1 MTLNL
6 NFGVILPEI
15 LFLLVASFI
24 FLVDKFVKNKGYAFY
39 LSLFTLALGTILVLF
54 SHFGTFTHAY
64 QSDFYSAALKIL
76 FTFGTML
83 ILFISYNYLKDY
95 ARLDYGEYYALLIF
109 SLLGGYFMIS
119 AMDLITV
126 DLSMELMSFPVYI
139 LIALNFLENKKSL
152 EGAIK
157 YFLLGSLGGVFFLM
171 GVCVIYYYTHSVDFS
186 VISKVLNTAALSK
199 GILLGFLLML
209 TGFSIK
215 LSLVPFHMWSPDAYE
230 SAPVP
235 ITSFIAGLVKF
246 IVIATLVKIIIL
258 GFGGIKTEI
267 GKLIIPIALLT
278 ILIGNTL
285 AVKQDNIIRMLAYS
299 SIAHAGY
306 AILGVISADYI
317 GYSFTILYMFIYMLM
332 TIGTFSILIV
342 LARKDK
348 NLLWIPNLK
357 GLSKSSPFLSFLF
370 LIFMFSLAGV
380 PPTAGFIAKLYLF
393 MALVKAH
400 YVLVAVI
407 AILFS
412 VIGAYPYLRVL
423 KVIYMEDTEEKH
435 SFSYGVSFLVPA
447 LLTSFL
453 IIVIGIYP
461 KPWTELA
468 YKTVYFYLT
477 MLFYTH

>member
-6 NFGVILPEI
+6 NFGVILPEL
-15 LFLLVASFI
+15 LFLVIASLI
-24 FLVDKFVKNKGYAFY
+24 FLVDKFIKNKSYAFY
-39 LSLFTLALGTILVLF
+39 LSIITLGVGTLLVFHFGNFTNAYRNDLYTILF
-54 SHFGTFTHAY
+54 
-64 QSDFYSAALKIL
+64 KIF
-76 FTFGTML
+76 FTFGTLL
-83 ILFISYNYLKDY
+83 ILAISYNYFSDYKNLK
-95 ARLDYGEYYALLIF
+95 YGEYYALLLF

-126 DLSMELMSFPVYI
+126 DLSMELLSFPVYI

-157 YFLLGSLGGVFFLM
+157 YFLLGSLGGVFILM
-171 GVCVIYYYTHSVDFS
+171 GIGVIYYYTHSVSFS
-186 VISKVLNTAALSK
+186 VISEVISNSFITK

-235 ITSFIAGLVKF
+235 VTSFIAGLVKF

-258 GFGGIKTEI
+258 GFGGIKAEI
-267 GKLIIPIALLT
+267 GKLLIPIALLT

-306 AILGVISADYI
+306 AILGIIGADYMN
-317 GYSFTILYMFIYMLM
+317 YRFTLFYMFVYMLM
-332 TIGTFSILIV
+332 TIGTFSLLIV
-342 LARKDK
+342 LARRDK
-348 NLLWIPNLK
+348 SLLWIPNLK

-380 PPTAGFIAKLYLF
+380 PPTAGFIAKFYLF

-400 YVLVAVI
+400 YILVAVL

-423 KVIYMEDTEEKH
+423 KVIYMEDTEKRY
-435 SFSYGVSFLVPA
+435 SFSYGMSFLVPV

-453 IIVIGIYP
+453 IIVIGVFPQPWDNLFHKAIYCCISF
-461 KPWTELA
+461 L
-468 YKTVYFYLT
+468 LR
-477 MLFYTH
+477 